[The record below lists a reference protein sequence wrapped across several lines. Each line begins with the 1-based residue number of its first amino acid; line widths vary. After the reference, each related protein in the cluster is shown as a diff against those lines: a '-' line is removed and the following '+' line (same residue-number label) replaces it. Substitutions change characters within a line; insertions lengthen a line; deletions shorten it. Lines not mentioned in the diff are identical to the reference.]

1 MGAPLHGVSLAFRG
15 MSNGTVVDPR
25 ERSAASWGGTVAAL
39 ASRGVEESDPRMV
52 AARAALSFHRLKRT
66 IDAEVAG
73 GHMSE
78 WFGAKVTDLLAEQAV
93 AS

>member
-1 MGAPLHGVSLAFRG
+1 M
-15 MSNGTVVDPR
+15 
-25 ERSAASWGGTVAAL
+25 AAL

-73 GHMSE
+73 GHMSP
-78 WFGAKVTDLLAEQAV
+78 WFAEVLTEKLATEA
-93 AS
+93 AL